1 MFGDGNDAIL
11 AICSNST
18 SVEQLLNE
26 TNMHKHP
33 GEFTFVGTKLIDH
46 AGVAARAYADA
57 NHPID
62 DAAPVRRQEN
72 GEAFLASDLQYGVLL
87 KRQSRADA
95 NLIVDHRKMCGV
107 VDRDNGLESPR
118 AHQPYLISPKSAHC
132 TITSAVVPS

>member
-1 MFGDGNDAIL
+1 MFGYGNDAIT
-11 AICSNST
+11 AKCANST
-18 SVEQLLNE
+18 SVEQLLEE
-26 TNMHKHP
+26 TNAHEHP
-33 GEFTFVGTKLIDH
+33 GEFTLVGPKLMDH
-46 AGVAARAYADA
+46 AGVVARAYRDV
-57 NHPID
+57 NHSVAG
-62 DAAPVRRQEN
+62 AAPVGTQEN